1 MSATVDGDVV
11 RVVDEPQQGVPW
23 RRIGVLVGSG
33 LALALVLVGIGRAIT
48 ALPESNAFLVWEEGV
63 NRWFVSIRTPT
74 LDTLTH
80 VGSYLAETVTCIALL
95 VLAMAVCR
103 WKTGRWF
110 EAWVVCAAIVGELW
124 VFLVV
129 TFLVDRARPDVPHLD
144 AAPPTSSFP
153 SGHTGAAVALY
164 GCIAILLWR
173 SSQRRGPWVRAA
185 VVACCVVPVVV
196 AVSRVYRGMHH
207 VSDVLFG
214 AIGGGVWLLIVVT
227 VLLSLH
233 PPRHVDVRDGEAAE
247 LPGP

>member
-33 LALALVLVGIGRAIT
+33 FALALVLVGIGRAIT

-129 TFLVDRARPDVPHLD
+129 TFLVD
-144 AAPPTSSFP
+144 
-153 SGHTGAAVALY
+153 
-164 GCIAILLWR
+164 
-173 SSQRRGPWVRAA
+173 
-185 VVACCVVPVVV
+185 
-196 AVSRVYRGMHH
+196 
-207 VSDVLFG
+207 
-214 AIGGGVWLLIVVT
+214 
-227 VLLSLH
+227 LSLIH
-233 PPRHVDVRDGEAAE
+233 I
-247 LPGP
+247 